1 MCYKTKWYIIWIL
14 KEYYA
19 SNLKCSTNYNIY
31 LKTITEEIPMDKRS
45 RTYDL
50 DGIKEA
56 FNKVCDLRMTR
67 TARQTIVELGLTL
80 ENVIFIVQS
89 LSSKN
94 FYKSMTT
101 YADHKVWQD
110 VYHFQ
115 YNSLNLYIKFMID
128 DEAHLIVSFKKR
140 SL

>member
-1 MCYKTKWYIIWIL
+1 MIL
-14 KEYYA
+14 MV
-19 SNLKCSTNYNIY
+19 L
-31 LKTITEEIPMDKRS
+31 
-45 RTYDL
+45 
-50 DGIKEA
+50 KEA
-56 FNKVCDLRMTR
+56 FKKVSDLRITR
-67 TARQTIVELGLTL
+67 TARRTIFGLGLNL
-80 ENVIFIVQS
+80 ENVVFIIQS

-128 DEAHLIVSFKKR
+128 DEGHLIVSFKER
-140 SL
+140 

>member
-1 MCYKTKWYIIWIL
+1 
-14 KEYYA
+14 
-19 SNLKCSTNYNIY
+19 
-31 LKTITEEIPMDKRS
+31 MDKRS

-56 FNKVCDLRMTR
+56 FKKVSDLRITR
-67 TARQTIVELGLTL
+67 VARRTIFGLGLNL
-80 ENVIFIVQS
+80 ENVVFIIQS
-89 LSSKN
+89 LSSHN

-115 YNSLNLYIKFMID
+115 YDSLNLYIKFMID
-128 DEAHLIVSFKKR
+128 DEGHLIVSFKER
-140 SL
+140 

>member
-1 MCYKTKWYIIWIL
+1 M
-14 KEYYA
+14 E
-19 SNLKCSTNYNIY
+19 
-31 LKTITEEIPMDKRS
+31 KRS

-56 FNKVCDLRMTR
+56 FKTVEELRMTR
-67 TARQTIVELGLTL
+67 TARRTIVGLGFSL
-80 ENVIFIVQS
+80 ENVVNIIQS
-89 LSSKN
+89 LTYQN

-115 YNSLNLYIKFMID
+115 FNMVNLYIKFMMD
-128 DEAHLIVSFKKR
+128 DEGHLIVSFKER
-140 SL
+140 